1 MKGNAVKTDKAPLP
15 GGWYSQA
22 YRAGNLIFTA
32 GVTATDPVTQELV
45 APGDIVA
52 QTHQTLKN
60 MENLLKAAGTDLS
73 HVIKTLVFVSDID
86 QFDKFNETY
95 KQYFPVDP
103 PARSTMQVGKFNH
116 GMVIEIEAVA
126 TISEEGD

>member
-1 MKGNAVKTDKAPLP
+1 MCIRD
-15 GGWYSQA
+15 
-22 YRAGNLIFTA
+22 RIFTA
-32 GVTATDPVTQELV
+32 GVTAADPVTQELI

-60 MENLLKAAGTDLS
+60 LESLLKACGSDLS

-86 QFDKFNETY
+86 QFDQFNETY
-95 KQYFPVDP
+95 KQYFPTDP

-126 TISEEGD
+126 TVIESDD

>member
-22 YRAGNLIFTA
+22 YRAGHLIFTA